1 MCLWTVF
8 HKAHLHPMIVDK
20 INFQSTEARLF
31 VIEIAGRVN

>member
-8 HKAHLHPMIVDK
+8 HKAHLLPMIVDK

-31 VIEIAGRVN
+31 VIE